1 LLFITLHIIN
11 SDVTGKLYPQY
22 PKRAD
27 VDSVLGLVGDLSR
40 AWRPALY
47 IGMRPT
53 AMGHPEKKDWAEADA
68 TIEKL
73 RTSFLANELPRYM
86 GYFTDFIKES
96 DGDFMCGEDLT
107 IADLA
112 AYIQINYFRRG
123 IADHVPKESLDKFPE
138 ILAYL
143 GRVESHPGFAAYK
156 ASKK

>member
-1 LLFITLHIIN
+1 
-11 SDVTGKLYPQY
+11 
-22 PKRAD
+22 

-53 AMGHPEKKDWAEADA
+53 VFGYSDKKDAP
-68 TIEKL
+68 IEKL
-73 RTSFLANELPRYM
+73 RISFLSNELPRYI
-86 GYFTDFIKES
+86 GHFTDFIKENG
-96 DGDFMCGEDLT
+96 GDFMCGGDLT

-123 IADHVPKESLDKFPE
+123 VADHVPRKSLDKFPE